1 MHLLRVDGEQVALP
15 VRHRLQARFVI
26 EQRAADRL
34 RTTALQLQ
42 AATVRQH
49 AVDQLQLTLI
59 QRLRLGQSTP
69 QLGRQRQQG
78 YAAAGQFL
86 TPIEPGPAVG
96 RQLAEVVQVQVAAVG
111 QVAAAIE
118 TEKLAGVR
126 MFHQLPA

>member
-15 VRHRLQARFVI
+15 VRRRLQARLVI

-59 QRLRLGQSTP
+59 
-69 QLGRQRQQG
+69 
-78 YAAAGQFL
+78 
-86 TPIEPGPAVG
+86 
-96 RQLAEVVQVQVAAVG
+96 
-111 QVAAAIE
+111 
-118 TEKLAGVR
+118 
-126 MFHQLPA
+126 